1 MSKNNIIL
9 FYEKMFENVLNRY
22 TNKCIMVLVINMTIK
37 DKLIILSDSAKYDAS
52 CSSSGS
58 TRTNNN
64 GTGNAAYSGICHSF
78 ASDGRCISLLKILMT
93 NSCIFDCKY
102 CINRRSNDVKRAMFT
117 PTEICEVTMNFY
129 KRNYIEGLFLSS
141 GIIKSPDYTMEKLIE
156 TLYLLR
162 NKYHFNGYI
171 HVKAIPGASEILL
184 KKLGSLADRVSANI
198 ELPTESGLKLLAPNK
213 EESNVTKIMKTIKI
227 NHSKK
232 FTPAGQSTQMI
243 VGATSESD
251 LEILGKSES
260 LYNNYSLK
268 RVFYSAYI
276 PVNKDKLLPTIKTPP
291 LVREN
296 RLYQAD
302 WLLRFYNYKV
312 NDLLSSDNPNF
323 NILLDPKADWALRHL
338 DEYPKEIN
346 EASYYDLLKIPG
358 IGPRNARKI
367 ISTRKYYKLEFND
380 LKKINISLKRAKYFI
395 LCNGKY
401 FTDKNLFNKK
411 IIQANLVLEDKII
424 NNTGVQLSLFN
435 E

>member
-1 MSKNNIIL
+1 MSFRKNVR
-9 FYEKMFENVLNRY
+9 KGLNNKP
-22 TNKCIMVLVINMTIK
+22 NKCIIILVIDMTIK
-37 DKLIILSDSAKYDAS
+37 EKLIILSDSAKYDAS

-184 KKLGSLADRVSANI
+184 KRLGSLADRVSANI

-276 PVNKDKLLPTIKTPP
+276 PVNKDKLLPAIKTPP

-312 NDLLSSDNPNF
+312 NDLLNKDNPNF

-358 IGPRNARKI
+358 IGPRNAQKI

-380 LKKINISLKRAKYFI
+380 LKKMNISLKRAKYFI

-401 FTDKNLFNKK
+401 FTDKNMFNKK

>member
-1 MSKNNIIL
+1 MNIK
-9 FYEKMFENVLNRY
+9 E
-22 TNKCIMVLVINMTIK
+22 
-37 DKLIILSDSAKYDAS
+37 KLIILSDSAKYDAS

-58 TRTNNN
+58 TRSNDS

-102 CINRRSNDVKRAMFT
+102 CINRRSNDVKRAIFT
-117 PTEICEVTMNFY
+117 PTEICEITMNFY

-171 HVKAIPGASEILL
+171 HVKAIPGANEILL
-184 KKLGSLADRVSANI
+184 KRLGSLADRVSANI

-276 PVNKDKLLPTIKTPP
+276 PVNKDRLLPTIKTPP

-312 NDLLSSDNPNF
+312 DDLLNKDNPNF

-367 ISTRKYYKLEFND
+367 ISARKYYKLEFND
-380 LKKINISLKRAKYFI
+380 LKKMNISLKRAKYFI

-401 FTDKNLFNKK
+401 FTDTNVFNKK

-424 NNTGVQLSLFN
+424 KNTGVQLSLFN

>member
-1 MSKNNIIL
+1 MNIK
-9 FYEKMFENVLNRY
+9 E
-22 TNKCIMVLVINMTIK
+22 
-37 DKLIILSDSAKYDAS
+37 KLIILSDSAKYDAS

-58 TRTNNN
+58 TRSNDS
-64 GTGNAAYSGICHSF
+64 GTGNAVYSGICHSF

-102 CINRRSNDVKRAMFT
+102 CINRRSNDVKRAIFT
-117 PTEICEVTMNFY
+117 PTEICEITMNFY

-141 GIIKSPDYTMEKLIE
+141 GIIKSPDFTMEKLIE

-171 HVKAIPGASEILL
+171 HVKAIPGASDILL
-184 KKLGSLADRVSANI
+184 KRLGSLADRVSANI
-198 ELPTESGLKLLAPNK
+198 ELPTTTGLKLLAPNK
-213 EESNVTKIMKTIKI
+213 EESKVTKIMKTIKI
-227 NHSKK
+227 NRSKK

-276 PVNKDKLLPTIKTPP
+276 PVNKDRLLPTIKTPP

-312 NDLLSSDNPNF
+312 DDLLNKDNPNF

-358 IGPRNARKI
+358 IGPKNARKI
-367 ISTRKYYKLEFND
+367 ISTRKYYKLEFKD
-380 LKKINISLKRAKYFI
+380 LKKMNISLKRAKYFI

-401 FTDKNLFNKK
+401 FTDTNVFNKK

>member
-1 MSKNNIIL
+1 MNIK
-9 FYEKMFENVLNRY
+9 E
-22 TNKCIMVLVINMTIK
+22 
-37 DKLIILSDSAKYDAS
+37 KLIILSDSAKYDAS

-58 TRTNNN
+58 TRSNDS

-102 CINRRSNDVKRAMFT
+102 CINRRSNDVKRAIFT
-117 PTEICEVTMNFY
+117 PTEICEITMNFY

-141 GIIKSPDYTMEKLIE
+141 GIIKSPDYTMEKLVE
-156 TLYLLR
+156 TIYLLR

-171 HVKAIPGASEILL
+171 HVKAIPGANEILL
-184 KKLGSLADRVSANI
+184 KRLGSLADRISANI
-198 ELPTESGLKLLAPNK
+198 ELPTTTGLKLLAPNK

-276 PVNKDKLLPTIKTPP
+276 PVNKDRLLPTIKTPP

-312 NDLLSSDNPNF
+312 DELLNKDNPNF

-367 ISTRKYYKLEFND
+367 ISARKYYKLEFND
-380 LKKINISLKRAKYFI
+380 LKKMNISLKRAKYFI

-401 FTDKNLFNKK
+401 FTDKNMFNKK